1 MELKDV
7 DFEEIELNK
16 KAGKRSKE
24 GDSDQNV
31 KRTEDPR
38 GEGDANRYDMS
49 EVYDYKG
56 GKKQGK
62 GFLVFGV
69 VLFLLS
75 LTILAGTFILFKS
88 GKLTLADNE
97 PVTSV
102 EEVVYT
108 QDQVDE
114 MLENAIS
121 ETRTE
126 TEEQVKSEYLNTL
139 HNATS
144 VETGTWN
151 LLREYFPDEV
161 VFTDGTKFTYI
172 GVNKELKQNN
182 LDNNGFLRDP
192 LTGYMSYIK
201 ADGTS
206 DSHMGIDVSTFQ
218 KEIDWQQVKDS
229 GIEFAIIRCGFRG
242 YGSEGK
248 LVEDSMFRTH
258 IEGALNVGLEV
269 GIYFFTQAVTPEEAA
284 EEAEYVLSLIEGYNI
299 SGPIVIDV
307 EAVSAKARTDA
318 LTGEQI
324 TDNVVAFCER
334 IKKAGRTPM
343 IYSGLKYFIK
353 IMNVEKLEPYAKWYA
368 YYNDPLYFP
377 YEIAIWQYS
386 MTGTVPG
393 ISGDVDLDIIFE
405 KWW

>member
-1 MELKDV
+1 
-7 DFEEIELNK
+7 
-16 KAGKRSKE
+16 
-24 GDSDQNV
+24 V

>member
-62 GFLVFGV
+62 GFLVLGV